1 MKMVEEMFLP
11 HIEGARKEAMK
22 VNSPRARL
30 RVFLKATNHKEAIA
44 LHSISEMGEEEING
58 WLRFFLLNKF

>member
-1 MKMVEEMFLP
+1 MGEEIFLP
-11 HIEGARKEAMK
+11 HIEKARREAIK

-30 RVFLKATNHKEAIA
+30 RVFLKASKDKEAIA
-44 LHSISEMGEEEING
+44 LHSISEMEEEEING

>member
-1 MKMVEEMFLP
+1 MEEEVFLP
-11 HIEGARKEAMK
+11 HIEKARREAMK